1 MQRALFL
8 AAVSAPFLALA
19 LPMGN
24 SQSSASLALVSP
36 MGAAPAIGALAPAA
50 GFAKGKTVAISTE
63 DGLDLAAT
71 FYAPRKDQA
80 PAVLLI
86 HDAGADRQ
94 QFNSIADR
102 LQKRG
107 FGVMS
112 LDLRGHGESKSDKLD
127 WSKMSEE
134 ERPAAWQ
141 RSPRDV
147 DAAAHWL
154 LSQKSILPTNLS
166 LVGLGAGCAL
176 AARHAEADE
185 NVISLMLLNPKAKD
199 FGFDV
204 ESTLINVE
212 GLPTCVIG
220 KRGEE
225 SEAVVESIHQA
236 VRPWIKWEPVS
247 VKSGEIWEDRKTA
260 SKIADWMG
268 DVAMPKKSKKGKG

>member
-19 LPMGN
+19 FPLES
-24 SQSSASLALVSP
+24 SQSPASLALAS
-36 MGAAPAIGALAPAA
+36 PAA
-50 GFAKGKTVAISTE
+50 AITSVGGFAKGKTVAISTE

-71 FYAPRKDQA
+71 FYAPRKDPA

-86 HDAGADRQ
+86 HDAGADRT
-94 QFNSIADR
+94 QFTTLADR

-107 FGVMS
+107 FGVMA
-112 LDLRGHGESKSDKLD
+112 LDLRGHGESKSEKLD
-127 WSKMSEE
+127 WSKMSEK

-147 DAAAHWL
+147 DAAAHWM

-185 NVISLMLLNPKAKD
+185 NVISLVLVNPKSKE

-204 ESTLINVE
+204 EATLINVE
-212 GLPTCVIG
+212 GLPTCVFG
-220 KRGEE
+220 ARGEDA
-225 SEAVVESIHQA
+225 EAVVESIHQS
-236 VRPWIKWEPVS
+236 VQPWITWEPVS

-260 SKIADWMG
+260 AKIADWMG